1 MKLNRTKTY
10 IKNRLEKSSEK
21 LTENTSNA
29 KISPMKLISKVSPS
43 PLKLKKEI
51 RKKDSDNNDNSPIKL
66 RETIPNNEE
75 SIKGKSKFIL
85 FIDLKDK
92 LEEGEQH
99 SILLK

>member
-75 SIKGKSKFIL
+75 SIKGKSKCIL